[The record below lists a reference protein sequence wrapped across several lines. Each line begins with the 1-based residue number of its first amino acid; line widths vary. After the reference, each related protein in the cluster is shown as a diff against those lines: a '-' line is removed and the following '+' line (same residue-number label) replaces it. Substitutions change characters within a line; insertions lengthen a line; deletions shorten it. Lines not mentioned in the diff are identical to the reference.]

1 MPRLSLWKDGKHT
14 ADYKFFDQRI
24 NEMFTV
30 GGVGINVHKY
40 LGPNAASGETGDLAD
55 ATQPNYTNQSE
66 KNIQDFLFLENRDRK
81 YDTSIYNMRGVY
93 QPQSQDFDLSQFG
106 LLNANDTLYIV
117 FHHNEMVDIL
127 GRKIMNGDVLELQN
141 LIDYEP
147 LDDDLP
153 ATLKRY
159 YVVSDATRASEG
171 FSASW
176 WSHLW
181 RVKVTP
187 LVDSQEYKD
196 IINKINGSTDEEYN
210 PEGTDTSL
218 SDLLSQYNKNI
229 EINDAII
236 AQAEEE
242 VPESGYDTSR
252 FYVVPTDENGKA
264 LNPKGK
270 TSDDTSLVSDDS
282 VNDTSNTR
290 VTPSRDQQ
298 GYLVGDGL
306 APNGF
311 PVSSGTTFPAS
322 PVQGDFALRLDYKP
336 NRLFR
341 YDGTR
346 WVKVEDDV
354 RTSLTPGAGNQTQR
368 SGFVNNSNT
377 YTTVDGKTYEER
389 QGLSDVLTAKAD
401 NE

>member
-81 YDTSIYNMRGVY
+81 YDTSVYNMRGVY
-93 QPQSQDFDLSQFG
+93 TPASQDFDLTQFG

-282 VNDTSNTR
+282 ENDTSNTR
-290 VTPSRDQQ
+290 VTPRRDQQ

-311 PVSSGTTFPAS
+311 PVSSGTTFPTN

-354 RTSLTPGAGNQTQR
+354 RTNLTPGASNQTQR